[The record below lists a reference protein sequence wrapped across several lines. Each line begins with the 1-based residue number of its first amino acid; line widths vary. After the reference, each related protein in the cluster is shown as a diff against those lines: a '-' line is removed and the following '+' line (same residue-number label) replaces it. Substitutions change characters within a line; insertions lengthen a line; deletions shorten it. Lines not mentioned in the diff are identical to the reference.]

1 MRPLDEGTSADRVP
15 DMDKMLREYYA
26 YRSWD
31 WETGRPSRDK
41 LLELGLDQVAE
52 DLYSRG

>member
-15 DMDKMLREYYA
+15 DMDKMLREYYE

-31 WETGRPSRDK
+31 WETGEPSKEK
-41 LLELGLDQVAE
+41 LLELGLNQVAE
-52 DLYSRG
+52 DLYS